1 MAVRIT
7 VFSLTLLLVP
17 ILALAWV
24 RYVWQAANDPDVP
37 LVDLLLRTGLILAAG
52 VLAHLALRLIAAAVS
67 AIARG
72 LRDLDR
78 RMHPWRW

>member
-1 MAVRIT
+1 MAVRMT
-7 VFSLTLLLVP
+7 VFSLTLLLAP

-24 RYVWQAANDPDVP
+24 RYVWQEANDPRVP
-37 LVDLLLRTGLILAAG
+37 FTELLLRTGLILAAG
-52 VLAHLALRLIAAAVS
+52 LLAYVALRLLGAAVS

-72 LRDLDR
+72 LADLDR